1 VFVVTDAFTKGV
13 FVVTDAFTKGL
24 FAFLTI
30 ENIKRINLNQIFL

>member
-1 VFVVTDAFTKGV
+1 MYV